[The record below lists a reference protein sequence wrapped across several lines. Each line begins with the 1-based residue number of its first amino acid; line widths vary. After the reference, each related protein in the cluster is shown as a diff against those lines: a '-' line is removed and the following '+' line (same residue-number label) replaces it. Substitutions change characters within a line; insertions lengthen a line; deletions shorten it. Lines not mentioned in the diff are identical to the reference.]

1 MPEILWHIQFL
12 KTSAEKNDLPV
23 RILRDHPVKED
34 LTEYSRECTD
44 LPMNTDSILMSMGI
58 ILTLMEDIQI
68 STDSILTS
76 TGTIHLRLSAHKEA
90 ERLLSR
96 EVMEDHLRTDRLR
109 ADRLRIYKLK
119 VSLLRAG
126 AVHAFRDRGREG
138 ILPEDQLRIN
148 SRKDLR
154 IREHIRQLRL

>member
-12 KTSAEKNDLPV
+12 KTSAEKNDLPD

-34 LTEYSRECTD
+34 LTEYSREC
-44 LPMNTDSILMSMGI
+44 TDSILMSMGI

-109 ADRLRIYKLK
+109 ADPLRIDKLK